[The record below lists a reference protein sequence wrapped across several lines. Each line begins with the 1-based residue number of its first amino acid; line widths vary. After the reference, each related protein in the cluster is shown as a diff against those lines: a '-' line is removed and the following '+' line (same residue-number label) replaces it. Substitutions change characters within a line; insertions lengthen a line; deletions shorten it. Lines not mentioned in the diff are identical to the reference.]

1 MLFTFLRF
9 PYGKTQFCES
19 KLTIYGNNPAN
30 ILYPPQHPAKVPKI
44 LTSRRTFTR
53 LRLPDAGGFGDF
65 HAAVPLRIL
74 LLRFNGDKFQP
85 PQGRMRF

>member
-1 MLFTFLRF
+1 M
-9 PYGKTQFCES
+9 GKRNF
-19 KLTIYGNNPAN
+19 AN
-30 ILYPPQHPAKVPKI
+30 QNSQYMGII